1 MRSRVLVPLMICL
14 FLAVVALA
22 VPAMNVIA
30 SDRTQRLILERS
42 ASIDRFAILARSALD
57 NPDAKGLERHLD
69 RYHALYG
76 EAVLVVDSTGSVVA
90 TTGELA
96 PESAEVQAHI
106 AVAGR
111 NLAVLDI
118 PPLRPWGPD
127 HSLISTPVLADG
139 DLSRGTVV
147 MRVDTVAAKADL
159 SLRWAL
165 LLFGAAALMVVL
177 AGLALW
183 WTRWV
188 VRPVRQLDEAAN
200 ALAEGRQPE
209 GIEHT
214 GPPELR
220 RLAGS
225 FDTMARTVSSTLQQ
239 QRDLVADASHQ
250 LRNPLAAVRLRVDSI
265 MDQAPPDGPEQQTL
279 TAVTDDLDR
288 LEHTLDRLL
297 VLAEAEHRAS
307 ATTAGTAVG
316 AVRPP
321 ERRSTIVSLTEVTR
335 RWQDHADRAG
345 VELAVTGLPQ
355 VRLDCRRSDLDDM
368 LGAVIE
374 NALKYAGVGAVVT
387 VGVRAVVGKHRIRIS
402 ISDDGP
408 GLDDD
413 ELAQVTKR
421 FWRSSRHRGEQGTG
435 LGLAIVDQLA
445 RGNDGTAV
453 VDHAPEG
460 GLRVSLEFGGDH
472 VLP

>member
-22 VPAMNVIA
+22 VPALTVIA

-42 ASIDRFAILARSALD
+42 ASIDRFTILARSALD
-57 NPDAKGLERHLD
+57 NPDAKGLERHLN
-69 RYHALYG
+69 RYHALYS
-76 EAVLVVDSTGSVVA
+76 EAVLVVDSTGTVVA
-90 TTGELA
+90 STGELDPA
-96 PESAEVQAHI
+96 SDEVQAHI

-127 HSLISTPVLADG
+127 HSLISAPILADG

-147 MRVDTVAAKADL
+147 MRVDTVEAKADL
-159 SLRWAL
+159 SRRWAL
-165 LLFGAAALMVVL
+165 LLFGAVALMAVL

-188 VRPVRQLDEAAN
+188 LRPVRQLDEAAM
-200 ALAEGRQPE
+200 ALAEGKQPE
-209 GIEHT
+209 GLEHT

-265 MDQAPPDGPEQQTL
+265 MDNVDAGVEQQTL
-279 TAVTDDLDR
+279 AAVTDDLDR

-307 ATTAGTAVG
+307 ATTAGTAVA

-321 ERRSTIVSLTEVTR
+321 ERRSIMLSLSEVKR
-335 RWQDHADRAG
+335 RWQDHAAHAG
-345 VELAVTGLPQ
+345 AELHVTGIDQ

-374 NALKYAGVGAVVT
+374 NALKYAGAGATVT
-387 VGVRAVVGKHRIRIS
+387 VAVRNVVGRERIRIS
-402 ISDDGP
+402 VSDDGP
-408 GLDDD
+408 GLDD
-413 ELAQVTKR
+413 EEISQVTKR

-445 RGNDGTAV
+445 RGNAGTAV
-453 VDHAPEG
+453 VDRAPEG
-460 GLRVSLEFGGDH
+460 GLRVSLEFGGGH
-472 VLP
+472 ATP